1 MATRIAVMKDGLLQ
15 QVDSPQNLYDHPGN
29 VFVAGFIGS
38 PSMNF
43 FDATLVEQDGKMF
56 IDAGSFKL
64 PIPESK
70 RTQYI
75 AQKGRTIIFGIRPD
89 DVHAANFAP
98 PGITPAPLKAD
109 VDVTELMGN
118 EIFLYLLTGKKQF
131 IARVDPRTHARAG
144 ESIDLIVNMDNMHL
158 FDPQTEMT
166 LDALK

>member
-15 QVDSPQNLYDHPGN
+15 QIDSPQNLYDHPGN

-43 FDATLVEQDGKMF
+43 FDATIVEQDGRMF
-56 IDAGSFKL
+56 IDGGSFKL

-75 AQKGRTIIFGIRPD
+75 AQKGKKIIFGIRPD

-131 IARVDPRTHARAG
+131 IARVDPRTHARSG

-158 FDPQTEMT
+158 FDPQTEKT